1 MEKIITSN
9 NSDAL
14 NFFKTTE
21 RVFIIFSKIKQ
32 GFDRKSKRV
41 VALML
46 AASMLCGIAGCTKE
60 PSDSPADISDASV
73 ELSNDNDEIGFDIDR
88 VRKSIIIKGQTIEIP
103 VKLGEIPEGWSYKLY
118 DEKDVYLRENQFL
131 ATMYYNGNEM
141 YIAALENYNKNK
153 PEESIIYNLTIYES
167 DCSIDGLM
175 PQLSTKQDVIDK
187 YGEPLSGV
195 GNEHYYYYGIVNGE
209 NKTGGRLNDHSIG
222 VRFTEDNLIK
232 SISITYADL
241 SVNY

>member
-14 NFFKTTE
+14 IFFKTTE

-118 DEKDVYLRENQFL
+118 DEKDVYLRDNQFL

-167 DCSIDGLM
+167 DCSIDGLV
-175 PQLSTKQDVIDK
+175 PSETTKQKVVK
-187 YGEPLSGV
+187 RYGEPLSGV

>member
-21 RVFIIFSKIKQ
+21 RVFIMFSKIKQ
-32 GFDRKSKRV
+32 GFDRKAKRL
-41 VALML
+41 VALIL

-131 ATMYYNGNEM
+131 ATIYYNGNEM

>member
-9 NSDAL
+9 SSDAL

>member
-21 RVFIIFSKIKQ
+21 RVFIMFSKIKH

-88 VRKSIIIKGQTIEIP
+88 VRKNIIIKGQTIEIP

>member
-14 NFFKTTE
+14 IFFKTTE

-187 YGEPLSGV
+187 YGDPLSGV

>member
-21 RVFIIFSKIKQ
+21 RVFIMFSKIKQ

-187 YGEPLSGV
+187 FGEPLSGV

>member
-21 RVFIIFSKIKQ
+21 RVFIMFSKIKQ

-187 YGEPLSGV
+187 YGEPLSGF

>member
-9 NSDAL
+9 SSDAL

-222 VRFTEDNLIK
+222 VRFTEDDLIK